1 MLQLL
6 NITKN
11 FPMKA
16 EAALKDINLQISF
29 GDYCVILGSN
39 GSGKSTLLKV
49 ISGEYKI
56 GMGKI
61 ILNNNDITK
70 QSLQQRSSS
79 ISSVNQDINKGTI
92 SELSIYENLV
102 LSTMRARSGRL
113 KFYTNKLSV
122 ISEQVAKLSLGLEK
136 ILNKPMS
143 FLSGGQRQAIATL
156 MALYPKPELLLLDEH
171 TSALDPKSRDKI
183 LTFTDGYIKENNIT
197 TLMIT
202 HNIADAAKYGNR
214 LIIMNHGKI
223 VFDVR
228 DKDKKNLTEQDI
240 LTSINKL
247 STPL

>member
-11 FPMKA
+11 FSMKA
-16 EAALKDINLQISF
+16 EAALKDIDLQISP

-39 GSGKSTLLKV
+39 GSGKSTLLKI

-56 GMGKI
+56 GAGKI

-70 QSLQQRSSS
+70 QSLQQRSSN

-102 LSTMRARSGRL
+102 LSGMRARSGRL
-113 KFYTNKLSV
+113 KFYANKLTI

-156 MALYPKPELLLLDEH
+156 MALHPKPELLLLDEH
-171 TSALDPKSRDKI
+171 TSALDPKSKDKI
-183 LTFTDGYIKENNIT
+183 LAFTDDYIKENNIT

-223 VFDVR
+223 VFDV
-228 DKDKKNLTEQDI
+228 KGKEKHNLTEQDI
-240 LTSINKL
+240 LGIINKV
-247 STPL
+247 SIPL

>member
-6 NITKN
+6 NVSKH
-11 FPMKA
+11 FPMRA
-16 EAALKDINLQISF
+16 EAALKDINLQISQ
-29 GDYCVILGSN
+29 GDYCIILGSN

-49 ISGEYKI
+49 ISGEYRL
-56 GMGKI
+56 GTGKI

-70 QSLQQRSSS
+70 QSLQQRSCN
-79 ISSVNQDINKGTI
+79 ISSVNQDIHKGTI

-102 LSTMRARSGRL
+102 LSGMRARSGRL
-113 KFYTNKLSV
+113 KFYANKLTI
-122 ISEQVAKLSLGLEK
+122 ISEQVERLSLGLEK

-156 MALYPKPELLLLDEH
+156 MALHPTPELLLLDEH

-183 LTFTDGYIKENNIT
+183 LTFTDSYIKENNIT

-202 HNIADAAKYGNR
+202 HNITDAAKYGNR
-214 LIIMNHGKI
+214 LIIMNHGTI
-223 VFDVR
+223 VFDV
-228 DKDKKNLTEQDI
+228 KDEEKHNLTEQDI

>member
-6 NITKN
+6 NVTKN

-16 EAALKDINLQISF
+16 EAALKDIDLQISS

-49 ISGEYKI
+49 ISGEYRI
-56 GMGKI
+56 TAGKI

-113 KFYTNKLSV
+113 KFYANKLSI

-156 MALYPKPELLLLDEH
+156 MALHPKPELLLLDEH
-171 TSALDPKSRDKI
+171 TSALDPQSRIRFLPLLMAISKKI
-183 LTFTDGYIKENNIT
+183 
-197 TLMIT
+197 TL
-202 HNIADAAKYGNR
+202 
-214 LIIMNHGKI
+214 L
-223 VFDVR
+223 
-228 DKDKKNLTEQDI
+228 L
-240 LTSINKL
+240 
-247 STPL
+247 